1 MPQIKQPGT
10 DNILAN
16 WQGFVSVGGGSLPPA
31 GTLVTRAAF
40 QCTLTRLTGGGSF
53 KLSLLPTFMDDEN
66 MLISVSVQ
74 DGSLPKELITYNTDG
89 TATISFINSG
99 DSYDPGLF
107 NIVVYQCTDFVSI
120 IEGPPGNP

>member
-1 MPQIKQPGT
+1 MIKQPGT

-16 WQGFVSVGGGSLPPA
+16 WQGFVNGSSV
-31 GTLVTRAAF
+31 LVTRAAF
-40 QCTLTRLTGGGSF
+40 QCVLTRLTGGGAF

-66 MLISVSVQ
+66 MLISVSVL
-74 DGSLPKELITYNTDG
+74 DGSFAKDAITYNSDG